1 MNVRII
7 TDGGADLSEEL
18 IQKYHI
24 GVVPLNIHFP
34 QAEYKTGG
42 ELDSA
47 AFFQLM
53 KEHKELPKTSSP
65 TPYDFYEEFKRGY
78 KGEPIIVISITSA
91 LSSTYDHA
99 NIGKS
104 LFLED
109 YPEAEIEVIDS
120 RTGSAAM
127 ALLTVHAARM
137 SQAGESFAE
146 IVEVLY
152 KKVKSVHTFFVLET
166 LENVI
171 KGGRLDR
178 VKGAIASMLS
188 IKLLL
193 FADEHG
199 KIDVLEKVRGT
210 QNALKRLIDQVG
222 EYSKDFEQKILSVAH
237 GNCEEKAQK
246 VVQQILERYPFAE
259 VIFSKIG
266 PVIGTYSGEGA
277 IVLAYE

>member
-7 TDGGADLSEEL
+7 TDGGADLTVEL
-18 IQKYHI
+18 IEKYNI
-24 GVVPLNIHFP
+24 SIVPLNIHFP
-34 QAEYKTGG
+34 HSEYKTGVD
-42 ELDSA
+42 LDTGK
-47 AFFQLM
+47 FYRLM
-53 KEHKELPKTSSP
+53 KESKELPKTSSP

-78 KGEPIIVISITSA
+78 VGEPIIVITITSA

-99 NIGKS
+99 VIGKG
-104 LFLED
+104 LFLEE
-109 YPEAEIEVIDS
+109 YPEAQIEVIDS

-127 ALLTVHAARM
+127 TLLTVHAARM
-137 SQAGESFAE
+137 SQEGASFTE
-146 IVEVLY
+146 IVDALY

-178 VKGAIASMLS
+178 VKGAIASMLN

-193 FADEHG
+193 FADENG

-210 QNALKRLIDQVG
+210 QNAIKRLIDQVG

-237 GNCEEKAQK
+237 GNCEEKARK

-259 VIFSKIG
+259 VILSKIG

-277 IVLAYE
+277 IILAYE